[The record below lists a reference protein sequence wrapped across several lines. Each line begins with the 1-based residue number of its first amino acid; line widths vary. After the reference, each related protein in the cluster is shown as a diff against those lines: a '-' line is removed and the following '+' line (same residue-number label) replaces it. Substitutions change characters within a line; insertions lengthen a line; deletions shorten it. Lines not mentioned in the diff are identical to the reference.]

1 MREFDDIL
9 RLPHPQSKTRRHMS
23 VSDRAA
29 QFASFAALTGHS
41 AAIRETARLTDK
53 KTELSEDDAEE
64 LNRILQELSLLNRP
78 EIQVL
83 YFVPDRKKSGGAYV
97 TARGI
102 LKRIDPTLG
111 RLELEDGNAIALAD
125 IRRIQKAEGERT
137 V

>member
-1 MREFDDIL
+1 MNEFDDIL
-9 RLPHPQSKTRRHMS
+9 NLPHPQSKTRRHMP

-41 AAIRETARLTDK
+41 AAIRETARLTDEK
-53 KTELSEDDAEE
+53 IELSEDDAEK
-64 LNRILQELSLLNRP
+64 LNRVLQELSLLHRP

-83 YFVPDRKKSGGAYV
+83 YFVPDEKKSGGAYV
-97 TARGI
+97 TKRGI

-111 RLELEDGNAIALAD
+111 RLEWMDGKVIMLID
-125 IRRIQKAEGERT
+125 LIKIQKIEMERT